1 MRTFKLAVLM
11 ASTLSTSV
19 AFANSG
25 EVYFNGV
32 VTDTTCTVGV
42 AQNGVLQADNTVTLA
57 PIATADFV
65 AADTPYSP
73 AAFSLVATDA
83 GSATCDL
90 TGLGATVLWTGQAYA
105 GHNIL
110 ENIATDPAA
119 SVGVMLLQQ
128 DGTTPVQ
135 INGASVGIVDAS
147 SGELQFNAAYG
158 TTDTATVTAGH
169 VRAVA
174 NYSVVFN

>member
-1 MRTFKLAVLM
+1 MRTSNLIVVLA
-11 ASTLSTSV
+11 ATLSTS
-19 AFANSG
+19 AFANTG
-25 EVYFNGV
+25 EVFFNGV
-32 VTDTTCTVGV
+32 VTDTTCTVDV
-42 AQNGVLQADNTVTLA
+42 AQNGVLQADNTVTLD

-110 ENIATDPAA
+110 ENIAADPAT
-119 SVGVMLLQQ
+119 SVGVILLEQ

-135 INGASVGIVDAS
+135 INGASVSIVDAS

-158 TTDTATVTAGH
+158 ATDTATVTAGH